1 LHSRRFNE
9 KQWEA
14 RPYFAENGSEA
25 RRQIFALLCS
35 ALRSI
40 WFHRYDCLFL
50 VATASRRFVSHIPAL
65 LLVLGNTHKNT
76 QKHNTTAAAPARGLL
91 LGQAFEEDV
100 IRVLTSSIIWRE
112 RNAQY
117 RA

>member
-1 LHSRRFNE
+1 MRSNE

-25 RRQIFALLCS
+25 RRQIFALLS
-35 ALRSI
+35 SSFHLVPSVRLPVSGGYRFTPLR
-40 WFHRYDCLFL
+40 FAH
-50 VATASRRFVSHIPAL
+50 TGASSRSREHP
-65 LLVLGNTHKNT
+65 HKNT